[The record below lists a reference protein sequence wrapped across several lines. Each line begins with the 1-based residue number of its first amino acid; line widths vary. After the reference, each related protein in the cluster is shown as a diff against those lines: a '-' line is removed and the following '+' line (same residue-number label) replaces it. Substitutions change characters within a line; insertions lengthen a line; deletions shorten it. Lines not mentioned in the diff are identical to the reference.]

1 MADLPALSTRW
12 LADHHGVITA
22 ATLRDH
28 GVSRA
33 TRHRLVRAGIL
44 RCVAKGVYV
53 ITTAPVTLEQRCAV
67 LCAAHPGGFV
77 TGPTAGT
84 LAGLRRMPRTSALHF
99 SMHHGVHVT
108 QDTGIRFRQTTVIS
122 AIDRQ
127 SRVDGIIFAAWP
139 RLAFDLAADLHQLD
153 HISVVQ
159 QLLHEK
165 RVTAEELVA
174 IDRRLGHPT
183 RPGSGVFQR
192 TLHSLDSSPNES
204 HPEVVLADA
213 LRRRAVPVEH
223 QTHVVRAS
231 NGRSARIDLAVPSI
245 NWGIELDIHPEHR
258 TFDGHAR
265 DARRR
270 RDLHSV
276 GWQIEVVTELDL
288 DDVEALADELTVLY
302 HARRAAQSSA
312 S

>member
-1 MADLPALSTRW
+1 MADLPTPSTRW
-12 LADHHGVITA
+12 LAEHHGVITA
-22 ATLRDH
+22 ATFRHH
-28 GVSRA
+28 GVSRS
-33 TRHRLVRAGIL
+33 TRQRLVHAGIL

-67 LCAAHPGGFV
+67 LCAAHPSGFV

-99 SMHHGVHVT
+99 STHHGVHVT
-108 QDTGIRFRQTTVIS
+108 QDTGIRFRQTTVIR

-127 SRVDGIIFAAWP
+127 VRPDGIIVASWP
-139 RLAFDLAADLHQLD
+139 RLAFDLAADVPQLD
-153 HISVVQ
+153 HVSVVQ

-183 RPGSGVFQR
+183 RPGAGVFRR
-192 TLHSLDSSPNES
+192 TLMSLGSAPNES

-213 LRRRAVPVEH
+213 LRRRNIPIEH
-223 QTHVVRAS
+223 QTQVVRAS
-231 NGRSARIDLAVPSI
+231 SGRTARIDLAVPSI
-245 NWGIELDIHPEHR
+245 RWGIELDIHPEHR
-258 TFDGHAR
+258 TFDGHAS
-265 DARRR
+265 DAKRR
-270 RDLHSV
+270 RDLHAV
-276 GWQIEVVTELDL
+276 AWQIEVVTELDMG
-288 DDVEALADELTVLY
+288 DVEALADELLQNYRV
-302 HARRAAQSSA
+302 RSVQSSA